1 MATMSA
7 GILLYRRE
15 PDGAVSAL
23 VAHMGGPFWA
33 RRDEGAW
40 SIPKGE
46 FDPSQ
51 ESAWD
56 AAAREFR
63 EELGVAPP
71 DVPYVELGTFAYSS
85 GAKTVTVFCGDGT
98 GFLTSDADRAALV
111 FGEFEMEWPPRS
123 GRRQCF
129 PEVDRVEWMPL
140 SDARRRV
147 VAGQRSALDALEG
160 LLG

>member
-1 MATMSA
+1 MVTMSA